1 MSIETSSDPRVALV
15 RDKYFSLRPKP
26 LERWLWAAKAPGAA
40 ERVFWYHWD
49 IGYQNGSWVSQ
60 VPLRIVAKECGVDV
74 ATVTRA
80 YQWLKARGLVR
91 RVDAGRDD
99 ANPFRQATAFT
110 EVFVPRE
117 LVGRLAAEPSRRR
130 TSVERATAPE
140 NRQAAMTSGATQTSV
155 RVVSAPMAAPAVS
168 RRESQ
173 AILQKLSEA
182 ERSRLY
188 GAQRDR
194 RTELTF
200 DADSRLTETERVHVL
215 ETLRLISAARPA
227 TAPAP
232 TARRVRSRAR
242 LSVLALVET
251 RARIRKA
258 KGEGDSRDI
267 EQLLREVAWS
277 VEEGALAK
285 FEAAHA
291 LSIACKKIREGAW
304 STPFRMPADWSPR
317 RAASELCGSAGGINT
332 PC

>member
-1 MSIETSSDPRVALV
+1 MSIETLGDPRVALV
-15 RDKYFSLRPKP
+15 REKYFSLRPKP
-26 LERWLWAAKAPGAA
+26 LERWLWAAGAPGSA

-49 IGYQNGSWVSQ
+49 IGHQNGSWVSQ

-91 RVDAGRDD
+91 RADAGRDD

-117 LVGRLAAEPSRRR
+117 LVRRLAAEPNRRR
-130 TSVERATAPE
+130 TCAERPTAPAG
-140 NRQAAMTSGATQTSV
+140 RAAVGAPVAGLPSA
-155 RVVSAPMAAPAVS
+155 RVVSPALAAPAVS

-194 RTELTF
+194 KVELAF
-200 DADSRLTETERVHVL
+200 DADTRLSAVEQAHVVA
-215 ETLRLISAARPA
+215 TLRLVALARP
-227 TAPAP
+227 TTVQAPVV
-232 TARRVRSRAR
+232 RRVPSRTR

-251 RARIRKA
+251 RARIRRA
-258 KGEGDSRDI
+258 KGEGDSRDV

-304 STPFRMPADWSPR
+304 STPFRMPTDWR
-317 RAASELCGSAGGINT
+317 GHRALPGLCSAAGEY
-332 PC
+332 